1 MKVRYLFIYALIV
14 LFVPI
19 LFAGT
24 PSEIRFMKNSEVP
37 DFFFITTVMATEDT
51 GKSEIVCY
59 TKIPYDKLQFLKEGE
74 MYRARYEL
82 SFTLFDKKGVPLD
95 GKVGIHEVVV
105 SNYSDTNSREL
116 FHTVETRFLVSSG
129 TYQLMIAIM
138 DFDSRK
144 TSIRKTPV
152 VVPHRSLSSLW
163 ISEPILV
170 ESITVDSTGKFV
182 PVPNV
187 VNNFSN
193 LQDTLFLWFEVY
205 SPQEWV
211 SLPVKY
217 QIQDIKGTM
226 VREEHLDVPLTPPRT
241 QCSLPISKGEL
252 KGGRYKLFFTAGEE
266 SYTIQRVIHFSIH
279 WLSMPNQIQDLDKAI
294 EQLRYIAKGSE
305 IKRMKKLQGDEKLS
319 AFFEFWKKYDPSPS
333 TEENELMDEYY
344 RRVEFANQNFST
356 FLEGWRT
363 DRGMVYILLGPPN
376 EVERHPFESGT
387 KPYEI
392 WMYYSINRYFLF
404 VDTTGMGDYRLE
416 GSIWNDFN
424 EIF

>member
-1 MKVRYLFIYALIV
+1 MKLRYLIYGFMILGIPV
-14 LFVPI
+14 L
-19 LFAGT
+19 LGGT
-24 PSEIRFMKNSEVP
+24 PSELRFIKNSEVP
-37 DFFFITTVMATEDT
+37 DFFFATTVMATEDT

-74 MYRARYEL
+74 MYKARYEL
-82 SFTLFDKKGVPLD
+82 SFTLFDPKGVPMD

-105 SNYSDTNSREL
+105 SNYGDTNSREL
-116 FHTVETRFLVSSG
+116 FHMVETRFLVSPG

-152 VVPHRSLSSLW
+152 LVPRRSPSSLW
-163 ISEPILV
+163 ISEPILA
-170 ESITVDSTGKFV
+170 ESIKIDSTGKSI

-187 VNNFSN
+187 VNNFSS

-205 SPQEWV
+205 SPIEWV
-211 SLPVKY
+211 RLPVKY

-226 VREEHLDVPLTPPRT
+226 VREEHMEIPLTPPRT
-241 QCSLPISKGEL
+241 VCSVPIPKGDL
-252 KGGRYKLFFTAGEE
+252 KGGRYKLFFTAGEG
-266 SYTIQRVIHFSIH
+266 TFTFQRTIHFSIH

-305 IKRMKKLQGDEKLS
+305 IKRIKKLQGDEKLA
-319 AFFEFWKKYDPSPS
+319 AFFEFWKKYDPSPG

-404 VDTTGMGDYRLE
+404 IDTTGLGDYRLE
-416 GSIWNDFN
+416 GSFWNDFN